1 MKLVRLKKKKTTE
14 DKSKFFSVARE
25 PSCSV
30 SLTSH
35 PLASP
40 ASALC
45 LSNALAAKGSLLL
58 PDPQGLCALQPPSL
72 HAMSSPTHSMRF
84 SSNVPSSVEL
94 PAQFLYLSLFLQY
107 PYRKYQMKKKLL
119 NIYYLNKLMLR
130 TQNWNKSSPSLME
143 LRVHLGR
150 SKSKSVT
157 TWQWVNCL
165 TEDLPGGGW
174 RNCISKDKEGHRC
187 WSYI

>member
-1 MKLVRLKKKKTTE
+1 MWR
-14 DKSKFFSVARE
+14 
-25 PSCSV
+25 V
-30 SLTSH
+30 SL
-35 PLASP
+35 
-40 ASALC
+40 
-45 LSNALAAKGSLLL
+45 LAACLWPRTHSLLQPLLCVYPMLWPQRAPSYSQILKGSVPCSLLL
-58 PDPQGLCALQPPSL
+58 CMQCPPRPTQWGSAQTFPL
-72 HAMSSPTHSMRF
+72 PWNYRHSSCTFPF
-84 SSNVPSSVEL
+84 P
-94 PAQFLYLSLFLQY
+94 QY
-107 PYRKYQMKKKLL
+107 PHRKYQMKKKLL
-119 NIYYLNKLMLR
+119 NIYYLNKLVLR

-165 TEDLPGGGW
+165 TEDLPEGGW